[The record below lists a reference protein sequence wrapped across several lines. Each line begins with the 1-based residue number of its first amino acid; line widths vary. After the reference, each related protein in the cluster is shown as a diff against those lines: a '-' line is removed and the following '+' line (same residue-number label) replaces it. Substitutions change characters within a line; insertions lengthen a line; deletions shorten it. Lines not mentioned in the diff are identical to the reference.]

1 MVPPPKLGGVDG
13 NWGLGPL
20 PVLQTLRGKEPFYR
34 RRGFRRTGDC
44 PLDRASVLGDRG
56 LRLRSGLPV
65 INGGQSS
72 KSTVRT
78 SPQLGS
84 SFLDNREWD
93 SRWFHRPGAA
103 LPEFPPWVLGPD
115 RTFGDS
121 QSTSS
126 PGRACSRPAGLALDS
141 AWPSDCG

>member
-1 MVPPPKLGGVDG
+1 M
-13 NWGLGPL
+13 
-20 PVLQTLRGKEPFYR
+20 E
-34 RRGFRRTGDC
+34 TGDW
-44 PLDRASVLGDRG
+44 DRCRCYRHCGAKSRSTGVGDSEERVIVLWTGRRYWGDRG
-56 LRLRSGLPV
+56 LRFRSGFL
-65 INGGQSS
+65 INEGQSS

-78 SPQLGS
+78 LPRLGS

-121 QSTSS
+121 QSASS
-126 PGRACSRPAGLALDS
+126 PGRACSRPAGLALGFCL
-141 AWPSDCG
+141 AFGLFWMM